1 MKCIKYIA
9 AALLLTVGFASCN
22 NGGDDMGDGTV
33 GKTTV
38 QFAQAEYTSGY
49 GTGMVKVPVTITAD
63 KEEDMNS
70 CNVSVK
76 IKPVITGE
84 DYEGTHD
91 ETGKPGAGDYA
102 VTSWNLNFPAYA
114 KYYDKK
120 EPTKYYD
127 EATQKW
133 TKTVNLEVKI
143 VNSES
148 DELHIT
154 FEIESV
160 TEGVTI
166 GENKQCKVVLEKT
179 VMDRLQGYFSVSYD
193 EIMWLFGA
201 DNRFLDYPPETGVT
215 DAVKEQYFSADLSKY
230 PWTQMYIEWVTDP
243 DSGQSFFVLDSD
255 HLMYVFGLYI
265 PTNFDEEREQM
276 YMPSQTIMGGITE
289 EDYITIALYDTE
301 KQEWIVGEDVYFDFD
316 MDTNKISL
324 PAHIALS
331 VSIFNIGEDEET
343 GEGILVHKAEMFPAY
358 KGLKFTK
365 AK

>member
-1 MKCIKYIA
+1 MKFIKYIA

-38 QFAQAEYTSGY
+38 QFAQAEYESGY

-84 DYEGTHD
+84 EYEGTHD

-114 KYYDKK
+114 NYYDKK
-120 EPTKYYD
+120 DPTKYYD

-148 DELHIT
+148 DELHIN

-166 GENKQCKVVLEKT
+166 GENKQCKVVLKKT
-179 VMDRLQGYFSVSYD
+179 TRDRMCGVFTVSYD
-193 EIMWLFGA
+193 EIAWYDDTDPEKYPVEGYAWTAIETSWYIEA
-201 DNRFLDYPPETGVT
+201 DCFLMM
-215 DAVKEQYFSADLSKY
+215 ADL
-230 PWTQMYIEWVTDP
+230 
-243 DSGQSFFVLDSD
+243 G
-255 HLMYVFGLYI
+255 I
-265 PTNFDEEREQM
+265 PLWAYYDAATEQM
-276 YMPSQTIMGGITE
+276 FFYPEELLTLVDQTNNIAVASMMWDTDKEAVVEDNVYTEWNMEEGTITFPE
-289 EDYITIALYDTE
+289 NIAIRFQLY
-301 KQEWIVGEDVYFDFD
+301 
-316 MDTNKISL
+316 SL
-324 PAHIALS
+324 
-331 VSIFNIGEDEET
+331 D
-343 GEGILVHKAEMFPAY
+343 AEMKPVECLGDALPGY
-358 KGLKFTK
+358 KGVKFTK
-365 AK
+365 VK

>member
-1 MKCIKYIA
+1 MKFIKYIA
-9 AALLLTVGFASCN
+9 AALLLTVGLASCN

-49 GTGMVKVPVTITAD
+49 GSGMVTVPVTITAD

-76 IKPVITGE
+76 VKPVITGE
-84 DYEGTHD
+84 EYEGTHD

-114 KYYDKK
+114 NYYDKK
-120 EPTKYYD
+120 EPNKYYD

-148 DELHIT
+148 DELHIN

-160 TEGVTI
+160 TKGVTI
-166 GENKQCKVVLEKT
+166 GENRQCKVVLQKT
-179 VMDRLQGYFSVSYD
+179 VMDRLGGMYGVTYD
-193 EIMWLFGA
+193 EAVWLFGA
-201 DNRFLDYPPETGVT
+201 DNRFLKDDPDLGKYFPADVANYAWTQLQIVPLRSEETGT
-215 DAVKEQYFSADLSKY
+215 DY
-230 PWTQMYIEWVTDP
+230 
-243 DSGQSFFVLDSD
+243 
-255 HLMYVFGLYI
+255 FGLASDNLLFELFGI
-265 PTNFDEEREQM
+265 PF
-276 YMPSQTIMGGITE
+276 Y
-289 EDYITIALYDTE
+289 A
-301 KQEWIVGEDVYFDFD
+301 YFDASVEKMCLASKDVLAYLDEAGTIGVVSAIYDVTKNEWATEDMIHLDFD
-316 MDTNKISL
+316 VATGVITL
-324 PAHIALS
+324 PADYAFS
-331 VSIFNIGEDEET
+331 VSIFGLET
-343 GEGILVHKAEMFPAY
+343 GNFMGEMTPAY

-365 AK
+365 VKK

>member
-1 MKCIKYIA
+1 MKFIKYIA

-76 IKPVITGE
+76 VKPVITGE
-84 DYEGTHD
+84 EYEGTHN
-91 ETGKPGAGDYA
+91 ETGLSSDGDYA

-114 KYYDKK
+114 KYFDKK
-120 EPTKYYD
+120 DPTKYYD

-143 VNSES
+143 MNTQS

-166 GENKQCKVVLEKT
+166 GENRQCKVVLEKT
-179 VMDRLQGYFSVSYD
+179 VMDRLGGMYGVTYD
-193 EIMWLFGA
+193 EAVWLFGA
-201 DNRFLDYPPETGVT
+201 DNRFFKDDPDLGEYFPADVANYAWTALQIVPLHNDKTGTDYFGLASDNMLYEVFGIPFYAYFDPSVEKMCLASKDVLAYLDEAGTIGVVSAIYDVTKNEWATDDMIYLDFDVETGVITLPT
-215 DAVKEQYFSADLSKY
+215 DYAF
-230 PWTQMYIEWVTDP
+230 
-243 DSGQSFFVLDSD
+243 
-255 HLMYVFGLYI
+255 
-265 PTNFDEEREQM
+265 
-276 YMPSQTIMGGITE
+276 
-289 EDYITIALYDTE
+289 
-301 KQEWIVGEDVYFDFD
+301 
-316 MDTNKISL
+316 
-324 PAHIALS
+324 S
-331 VSIFNIGEDEET
+331 VSIFGLET
-343 GEGILVHKAEMFPAY
+343 GTFMGEMTPAY

-365 AK
+365 VKK

>member
-1 MKCIKYIA
+1 MKFIKYIA
-9 AALLLTVGFASCN
+9 AALLLTVGLASCN
-22 NGGDDMGDGTV
+22 NGGGNMGDGTV

-49 GTGMVKVPVTITAD
+49 GSGMVTVPVTITAD

-84 DYEGTHD
+84 EYEGTHD

-114 KYYDKK
+114 NYYDKK
-120 EPTKYYD
+120 EPNKYYD

-148 DELHIT
+148 DELHIN

-166 GENKQCKVVLEKT
+166 GENRQCKVVLQKT
-179 VMDRLQGYFSVSYD
+179 VMDRLGGMYGVTYD
-193 EIMWLFGA
+193 EAVWLFGA
-201 DNRFLDYPPETGVT
+201 DNRFLKDDPDLGKYFPADVANYTWTQLQIVPLRSEETGTDYFGLASDNMLYSLFGIPFYAYFDASVEKMCLASKDVLAYLDEAGTIGVVSAIYDVTKNEWATEDMIYLDFNVETGV
-215 DAVKEQYFSADLSKY
+215 
-230 PWTQMYIEWVTDP
+230 
-243 DSGQSFFVLDSD
+243 
-255 HLMYVFGLYI
+255 
-265 PTNFDEEREQM
+265 
-276 YMPSQTIMGGITE
+276 IT
-289 EDYITIALYDTE
+289 
-301 KQEWIVGEDVYFDFD
+301 
-316 MDTNKISL
+316 L
-324 PAHIALS
+324 PADYAFS
-331 VSIFNIGEDEET
+331 VSIFGIET
-343 GEGILVHKAEMFPAY
+343 GDFMGEMTPAY

-365 AK
+365 VK